1 MIEASSAVVQ
11 HRCAGAGVAEVM
23 AYLNGVH
30 MPKVGRPATCPAQ
43 RSSMSKSVQKRRNI
57 LQSSVFE
64 RRVTLCVLTPLA
76 DPLQI
81 FNLKTLV
88 VKFVSC
94 AAAVGVGLPVGPE
107 GPMIHMGALV
117 TNLSNCCHLHCDG
130 HRIVVC
136 WRL

>member
-1 MIEASSAVVQ
+1 MLIGVLSSAKFHSVAWLIDHAGLFVAWLFNVALTLALVFLATWTVV
-11 HRCAGAGVAEVM
+11 HIAPAAAGAGVAEVM

-30 MPKVGRPATCPAQ
+30 MPK
-43 RSSMSKSVQKRRNI
+43 
-57 LQSSVFE
+57 
-64 RRVTLCVLTPLA
+64 
-76 DPLQI
+76 I